1 MVRHCIVRTPT
12 VIGHIVYTEWIK
24 DEEFVLANP
33 DTFIALHYIA
43 YDEEI
48 QNRIVPIQPDLIGTI
63 SGLLSLIILLEL
75 TF

>member
-12 VIGHIVYTEWIK
+12 VMGHIVYTEWIK
-24 DEEFVLANP
+24 DDEEFVLANP

-63 SGLLSLIILLEL
+63 SGLRS
-75 TF
+75 TVV